1 MQTNPVHAEELSALD
16 AQIDTVYAAIK
27 GDIGWDNLVPTL
39 IAAARVLESLPGLNG
54 PQRLHVLQ
62 KTLKHALKESDLPT
76 EEKENILYTIDTVV
90 PIVMQAAILASKNPI
105 VKKVVQGVEEVC
117 MSCCWTKN

>member
-1 MQTNPVHAEELSALD
+1 MQTNPIRGEELATLD

-27 GDIGWDNLVPTL
+27 GHLDWNNLVPTL
-39 IAAARVLESLPGLNG
+39 MTAARVLETLPGLNG

-62 KTLKHALKESDLPT
+62 KTLKYALKESSIPA
-76 EEKENILYTIDTVV
+76 EEKETILYTIETVV

-105 VKKVVQGVEEVC
+105 VKAVVQEVC
-117 MSCCWTKN
+117 VTCCWTKK